1 MDEPS
6 TSTPKRH
13 FKPAWEEMYFFTDHR
28 GTPKCLIC
36 RKVFNSL
43 KKYNLQRHYNRYHEK
58 DYGGYSREERF
69 AEVDRLKC
77 KLLDIEAL
85 LLEEEEKLRRNEPE
99 VRASYNIALEIA
111 KAGRSFSDGEF
122 IKKCLLATTEQLW
135 PDAVQTVQEV
145 NVSSQRIR
153 SCIREMANNVTQQ
166 LIAISRKF
174 VAFSLALDQLTNV
187 LGPSQ
192 LAVFIRGVD
201 DTLTVTEELLE
212 VFPPGESTRGED
224 IVSCVEEAIEQNNL
238 DWCKLVAVATD
249 GTPAMVDSHAGFV
262 GCLQSKL
269 RNLAVPQ
276 DVVAIHAII
285 HQESLCVKCIQFNHV
300 TSIVVQAINFIRA
313 HGFKC
318 WQFRSFLEV
327 LEQEYGQLPY
337 YIDAETIGRANIL
350 EKFYNLRTD
359 IHYLMGV
366 AGYVVPEL
374 QDGDWIADLSFMCDM
389 LQHLSILNESLQEQ
403 GKTIINLY
411 DSIESFKLKLKFWI
425 EQLERRN
432 TYHFTKL
439 STVTT
444 EIKFAKYINVLKNFS
459 DEFSSR
465 FSEISK
471 IENDFN
477 VITMLFSIDLELV
490 PSHLQL
496 EIIDLRCD
504 RNLRHEFMNKS
515 DILSFYKNFPKSRF
529 PGLHMCAARLI
540 AMFGSTYICEKFAT
554 VSKKTGNSYKYV
566 ISDHDL
572 KDVKNTVILGTVE
585 TIVPNIVESIERHV
599 PPEHSICVITDN

>member
-13 FKPAWEEMYFFTDHR
+13 FKPAWEEMYFFTEHR

-43 KKYNLQRHYNRYHEK
+43 KKYNLQRHYNRYHAK
-58 DYGGYSREERF
+58 DYAGYSREERF
-69 AEVDRLKC
+69 AELDRLKC
-77 KLLDIEAL
+77 KLLDIEAV
-85 LLEEEEKLRRNEPE
+85 LLEEEEKVLVNEPE

-111 KAGRSFSDGEF
+111 KAGRPFSDGEF
-122 IKKCLLATTEQLW
+122 IKRCLLATTEQLW

-153 SCIREMANNVTQQ
+153 SCIREMAKNVTQQ
-166 LIAISRKF
+166 LTAISKKF
-174 VAFSLALDQLTNV
+174 VAFSLALDQTTNV
-187 LGPSQ
+187 LGTSQ
-192 LAVFIRGVD
+192 LVVFIRGVD
-201 DTLTVTEELLE
+201 ETLTVTEELLDI
-212 VFPPGESTRGED
+212 FPPGESTRGED

-249 GTPAMVDSHAGFV
+249 GTPAMVDSHSGFV

-276 DVVAIHAII
+276 DVVAIHSII
-285 HQESLCVKCIQFNHV
+285 HQETLCIKCIQFDHV
-300 TSIVVQAINFIRA
+300 MSVVVQAINFIRA

-327 LEQEYGQLPY
+327 LEVEYGQLPY
-337 YIDAETIGRANIL
+337 HIDVGSIGRTNIL
-350 EKFYNLRTD
+350 EKFYNLRVD
-359 IHYLMGV
+359 IHFLMDA

-374 QDGDWIADLSFMCDM
+374 QDGDWIADLSFMCDI
-389 LQHLSILNESLQEQ
+389 LQHVGILNESLQEQ
-403 GKTIINLY
+403 GKTIINLF

-439 STVTT
+439 SSVSS
-444 EIKFAKYINVLKNFS
+444 EIKFDKYINVLKNLGE
-459 DEFSSR
+459 EFSLR
-465 FSEISK
+465 FSEITK

-477 VITMLFSIDLELV
+477 LVTMPFSIDIEAV
-490 PSHLQL
+490 PSPLQL

-504 RNLRHEFMNKS
+504 RNLRHEFMNKV

-540 AMFGSTYICEKFAT
+540 AMFGSTYICEKFFSI
-554 VSKKTGNSYKYV
+554 SKKAESAYKYV

-585 TIVPNIVESIERHV
+585 SIVPNIVESIERRM
-599 PPEHSICVITDN
+599 PAQHSICVITDN